1 MMLFFKLINSS
12 FKRNLKA
19 YIPYLIS
26 MTMLVAINYIF
37 KAVEINRSL
46 KDLPSAAVTKA
57 LMQTGSTF
65 IILVTLA
72 FMIYVNRFLWQQRQ
86 QEMGL
91 YSMLG
96 MTRRNLQVL
105 TVIEKCYLLVISL
118 FLGTLFGIIFD
129 RLAFLGFAHLLQID
143 HLSQPWI
150 EWGAVINTIVIIGGF
165 FLILMVID
173 LIKLFRLNP
182 NELWHPQQTK
192 IARHGKFFTFAG
204 LLGVAV
210 LAYAY
215 YLTITVKPRMSALT
229 TFMTAVFLV
238 VIGTYL
244 IFIAGSIIVLKLL
257 QKNKG
262 YYYRPR
268 HFIAVSGMLQRMEQN
283 GASLATI
290 CLLCSSVL
298 VILFT
303 SLTMYAGINDTVNS
317 YAPRDLTIITSQKLT
332 AQQES
337 TINSVAKKHHAQ
349 LNKPVTFTTSAPQ
362 YGYWENNHFINQGD
376 LQDMTNQTTN
386 TVITMSTATYNRIAD
401 KHVKLAANKA
411 LIYSPAKEH
420 RGTLQIG
427 SQKYQATPIHDFN
440 YYFNPSH
447 AIYSPI
453 FIITNKLPANTTTI
467 NFTGINYRLNGSKKA
482 HLNFENDLQAQL
494 HLPNQAYSSRTNLRS
509 QLTSLYGGIVFLG
522 ILISFAL
529 GITTTVVIYFK
540 QITEGYEDQYRFKTM
555 QQVGLSEK
563 ETTKSIHSQVLMVF
577 MLPVVGAIINLCFA
591 IPAIRQILIQ
601 FNFYNVRLMA
611 IIAYQSLLSSYAF
624 TLLFMDLLP
633 ECTEKSLHKVK
644 YYKLTFLILTVTL

>member
-12 FKRNLKA
+12 FKRNLKV

-46 KDLPSAAVTKA
+46 KDLPSATVTKA

-105 TVIEKCYLLVISL
+105 TAIEKCYLLVISL

-453 FIITNKLPANTTTI
+453 FIITNKLPANTATI

-591 IPAIRQILIQ
+591 IPTIRQILIQ
-601 FNFYNVRLMA
+601 FNFYNVRLMV
-611 IIAYQSLLSSYAF
+611 IIAVSITLVLLCLYFAI
-624 TLLFMDLLP
+624 
-633 ECTEKSLHKVK
+633 
-644 YYKLTFLILTVTL
+644 YGLTTRMYRKIVEQG

>member
-1 MMLFFKLINSS
+1 MMLFLKLINSS
-12 FKRNLKA
+12 FKRNLKV
-19 YIPYLIS
+19 YVPYLIS
-26 MTMLVAINYIF
+26 MIMLVAINYIF

-46 KDLPSAAVTKA
+46 KDLPSATVTKA

-65 IILVTLA
+65 MILVTLA

-96 MTRRNLQVL
+96 MTRHNLQVL

-215 YLTITVKPRMSALT
+215 YLTITVKPRISALT

-257 QKNKG
+257 QKNKR

-362 YGYWENNHFINQGD
+362 YGYWENNRFINQGN
-376 LQDMTNQTTN
+376 LENMTNQTTN
-386 TVITMSTATYNRIAD
+386 TVITMSTATYNQITD

-420 RGTLQIG
+420 RGALQIG
-427 SQKYQATPIHDFN
+427 TQKYQATPIYDFH

-453 FIITNKLPANTTTI
+453 FIITNMLPANTTTI
-467 NFTGINYRLNGSKKA
+467 NFTGINYHLNGSKKA

-494 HLPNQAYSSRTNLRS
+494 HLPNQVYSSRTNLRS

-601 FNFYNVRLMA
+601 FNFYNVRLMI
-611 IIAYQSLLSSYAF
+611 IIAVSITFILLCLYFA
-624 TLLFMDLLP
+624 
-633 ECTEKSLHKVK
+633 V
-644 YYKLTFLILTVTL
+644 YGLTTRMYRKIVEQG

>member
-12 FKRNLKA
+12 FKRNLKV

-46 KDLPSAAVTKA
+46 KDLPNAAVTKA

-332 AQQES
+332 VQQES

-401 KHVKLAANKA
+401 KHVKLAANRA

-453 FIITNKLPANTTTI
+453 FIITNKLPANTATI

-482 HLNFENDLQAQL
+482 HLNFENDLKAQL

-601 FNFYNVRLMA
+601 FNFYNVRLMV
-611 IIAYQSLLSSYAF
+611 IIAVSITLVLLCLYFAI
-624 TLLFMDLLP
+624 
-633 ECTEKSLHKVK
+633 
-644 YYKLTFLILTVTL
+644 YGLTTRMYRKIVEQG

>member
-1 MMLFFKLINSS
+1 MMLFLKLINSS
-12 FKRNLKA
+12 FKRNLKV
-19 YIPYLIS
+19 YVPYLIS
-26 MTMLVAINYIF
+26 MIMLVAINYIF

-46 KDLPSAAVTKA
+46 KDLPSATVTKA

-65 IILVTLA
+65 MILVTLA

-96 MTRRNLQVL
+96 MTRHNLQVL

-215 YLTITVKPRMSALT
+215 YLTITVKPRISALT
-229 TFMTAVFLV
+229 IFMTAVFLV

-362 YGYWENNHFINQGD
+362 YGYWENNRFINQGN
-376 LQDMTNQTTN
+376 LENMTNQTTN
-386 TVITMSTATYNRIAD
+386 TVITMSTATYNQITD

-420 RGTLQIG
+420 RGALQIG
-427 SQKYQATPIHDFN
+427 TQKYQATPIYDFH

-453 FIITNKLPANTTTI
+453 FIITNMLPANTTTI
-467 NFTGINYRLNGSKKA
+467 NFTGINYHLNGSKKA

-494 HLPNQAYSSRTNLRS
+494 HLPNQVYSSQTNLRS

-577 MLPVVGAIINLCFA
+577 MLPVVGAVINLCFA

-601 FNFYNVRLMA
+601 FNFYNVRLMI
-611 IIAYQSLLSSYAF
+611 IIAVSITFILLCLYFAI
-624 TLLFMDLLP
+624 
-633 ECTEKSLHKVK
+633 
-644 YYKLTFLILTVTL
+644 YGLTTRMYRKIVEQG

>member
-12 FKRNLKA
+12 FKRNLKV
-19 YIPYLIS
+19 YVPYLIS

-46 KDLPSAAVTKA
+46 KDLPSATVTKA

-65 IILVTLA
+65 MILVTLA

-96 MTRRNLQVL
+96 MTRHNLQVL

-268 HFIAVSGMLQRMEQN
+268 HFIAISGMLQRMEQN

-337 TINSVAKKHHAQ
+337 TINSVAKKHHTQ

-362 YGYWENNHFINQGD
+362 YGYWENNRFINQGN
-376 LQDMTNQTTN
+376 LENMTNQTTN
-386 TVITMSTATYNRIAD
+386 TVITMSTATYNQITD

-420 RGTLQIG
+420 RGALQIG
-427 SQKYQATPIHDFN
+427 TQKYQATPIYDFH

-453 FIITNKLPANTTTI
+453 FIITNMLPANTTTI
-467 NFTGINYRLNGSKKA
+467 NFTGINYHLNGSKKA

-494 HLPNQAYSSRTNLRS
+494 HLPNQAYSSRANLRS

-591 IPAIRQILIQ
+591 ISAIRQILIQ
-601 FNFYNVRLMA
+601 FNFYNVRLMI
-611 IIAYQSLLSSYAF
+611 IIAVSITFILLCLYFAI
-624 TLLFMDLLP
+624 
-633 ECTEKSLHKVK
+633 
-644 YYKLTFLILTVTL
+644 YGLTTRMYRKIVEQG

>member
-1 MMLFFKLINSS
+1 MMLFLKLINSS
-12 FKRNLKA
+12 FKRNLKV
-19 YIPYLIS
+19 YVPYLIS

-46 KDLPSAAVTKA
+46 KDLPSATVTKA

-96 MTRRNLQVL
+96 MTRHNLQVL

-173 LIKLFRLNP
+173 LIKLFQLNP
-182 NELWHPQQTK
+182 NELYHPQQTK

-215 YLTITVKPRMSALT
+215 YLTITVKPRISALT

-317 YAPRDLTIITSQKLT
+317 YAPRDLTIVTSQKLT

-362 YGYWENNHFINQGD
+362 YGYWENNRFINQGN
-376 LQDMTNQTTN
+376 LENMTNQTTN
-386 TVITMSTATYNRIAD
+386 TVITMSTATYNQITD

-420 RGTLQIG
+420 RGALQIG
-427 SQKYQATPIHDFN
+427 TQKYQATPIYDFH

-453 FIITNKLPANTTTI
+453 FIITNMLPANTTTI
-467 NFTGINYRLNGSKKA
+467 NFTGINYHLNGSKKA

-494 HLPNQAYSSRTNLRS
+494 HLPNQVYSSRTNLRS

-540 QITEGYEDQYRFKTM
+540 QITEGYKDQYRFKTM

-601 FNFYNVRLMA
+601 FNFYNVRLMI
-611 IIAYQSLLSSYAF
+611 IIAVSITFILLCLYFAI
-624 TLLFMDLLP
+624 
-633 ECTEKSLHKVK
+633 
-644 YYKLTFLILTVTL
+644 YGLTTRMYRKIVEQG

>member
-1 MMLFFKLINSS
+1 MMLFLKLINSS
-12 FKRNLKA
+12 FKRNLKV
-19 YIPYLIS
+19 YVPYLIS

-46 KDLPSAAVTKA
+46 KDLPSATVTKA

-65 IILVTLA
+65 MILVTLA

-96 MTRRNLQVL
+96 MTRHNLQVL

-173 LIKLFRLNP
+173 LIKLFQLNP

-215 YLTITVKPRMSALT
+215 YLTITVKPRISALT

-362 YGYWENNHFINQGD
+362 YGYWENNRFINQGN
-376 LQDMTNQTTN
+376 LENMTNQTTN
-386 TVITMSTATYNRIAD
+386 TVITMSTATYNQITD

-420 RGTLQIG
+420 RGALQIG
-427 SQKYQATPIHDFN
+427 TQKYQATPIYAFH

-453 FIITNKLPANTTTI
+453 FIITNMLPANTTTI
-467 NFTGINYRLNGSKKA
+467 NFTGINYHLNGSKKA

-494 HLPNQAYSSRTNLRS
+494 HLPNQVYSSRTNLRS
-509 QLTSLYGGIVFLG
+509 QLTSLDGGIVFLG

-601 FNFYNVRLMA
+601 FNFYNVRLMI
-611 IIAYQSLLSSYAF
+611 IIAVSITFILLCLYFA
-624 TLLFMDLLP
+624 
-633 ECTEKSLHKVK
+633 V
-644 YYKLTFLILTVTL
+644 YGLTTRMYRKIVEQG

>member
-12 FKRNLKA
+12 FKRNLKV

-105 TVIEKCYLLVISL
+105 TMIEKCYLLVISL

-215 YLTITVKPRMSALT
+215 YLTITVKPRISALT
-229 TFMTAVFLV
+229 TFITAVFLV

-244 IFIAGSIIVLKLL
+244 IFIAGSIIVLKFL

-290 CLLCSSVL
+290 CLLCSSLL

-337 TINSVAKKHHAQ
+337 TINSVAKKHHAH

-362 YGYWENNHFINQGD
+362 YGYWENNRFINQGD

-453 FIITNKLPANTTTI
+453 FIITNKLPANTATI

-611 IIAYQSLLSSYAF
+611 IIAVSI
-624 TLLFMDLLP
+624 T
-633 ECTEKSLHKVK
+633 
-644 YYKLTFLILTVTL
+644 LILLCLYFAIYGLTTRMYRKIVEQD

>member
-12 FKRNLKA
+12 FKRNLKV

-46 KDLPSAAVTKA
+46 KDLPSATVTKA

-96 MTRRNLQVL
+96 MTRHNLQVL

-204 LLGVAV
+204 LVGVAV
-210 LAYAY
+210 LVYAY
-215 YLTITVKPRMSALT
+215 YLTITVKPRISALT

-362 YGYWENNHFINQGD
+362 YGYWENNRFINQGN
-376 LQDMTNQTTN
+376 LENMTNQTTN
-386 TVITMSTATYNRIAD
+386 TVITMSTATYNQITD

-420 RGTLQIG
+420 RGALQIG
-427 SQKYQATPIHDFN
+427 TQKYQATPIYDFH

-453 FIITNKLPANTTTI
+453 FIITNMLPANTTTI
-467 NFTGINYRLNGSKKA
+467 NFTGINYHLNGSKKA

-601 FNFYNVRLMA
+601 FNFYNVRLMI
-611 IIAYQSLLSSYAF
+611 IIAVSITFILLCLYFAI
-624 TLLFMDLLP
+624 
-633 ECTEKSLHKVK
+633 
-644 YYKLTFLILTVTL
+644 YGLTTRMYRKIVEQG

>member
-1 MMLFFKLINSS
+1 MMLFLKLINSS
-12 FKRNLKA
+12 FKRNLKV
-19 YIPYLIS
+19 YVPYLIS
-26 MTMLVAINYIF
+26 MTMIVAINYIF

-46 KDLPSAAVTKA
+46 KDLPSATVTKA

-96 MTRRNLQVL
+96 MTRHNLQVL

-173 LIKLFRLNP
+173 LIKLFQLNP

-215 YLTITVKPRMSALT
+215 YLTITVKPRISALT

-349 LNKPVTFTTSAPQ
+349 LNKPVTFTTSSPQ
-362 YGYWENNHFINQGD
+362 YGYWENNRFINQGN
-376 LQDMTNQTTN
+376 LENMTNQTTN
-386 TVITMSTATYNRIAD
+386 TVITMSTATYNQITD

-420 RGTLQIG
+420 RGALQIG
-427 SQKYQATPIHDFN
+427 TQKYQATPIYAFH

-453 FIITNKLPANTTTI
+453 FIITNMLPANTTTI
-467 NFTGINYRLNGSKKA
+467 NFTGINYHLNGSKKA

-494 HLPNQAYSSRTNLRS
+494 HLPNQVYSSRTNLRS

-563 ETTKSIHSQVLMVF
+563 ETTKSIHSQVLMAF

-601 FNFYNVRLMA
+601 FNFYNVRLMI
-611 IIAYQSLLSSYAF
+611 IIAVSITFILLCLYFAI
-624 TLLFMDLLP
+624 
-633 ECTEKSLHKVK
+633 
-644 YYKLTFLILTVTL
+644 YGLTTRMYRKIVEQG

>member
-1 MMLFFKLINSS
+1 
-12 FKRNLKA
+12 
-19 YIPYLIS
+19 
-26 MTMLVAINYIF
+26 
-37 KAVEINRSL
+37 
-46 KDLPSAAVTKA
+46 
-57 LMQTGSTF
+57 
-65 IILVTLA
+65 
-72 FMIYVNRFLWQQRQ
+72 MIYVNRFLWQQRQ

-96 MTRRNLQVL
+96 MTRHNLQVL

-215 YLTITVKPRMSALT
+215 YLTITVKPRISALT

-257 QKNKG
+257 QKNKR

-362 YGYWENNHFINQGD
+362 YGYWENNRFINQGN
-376 LQDMTNQTTN
+376 LENMTNQTTN
-386 TVITMSTATYNRIAD
+386 TVITMSTATYNQITD

-420 RGTLQIG
+420 RGALQIG
-427 SQKYQATPIHDFN
+427 TQKYQATPIYDFH

-453 FIITNKLPANTTTI
+453 FIITNMLPANTTTI
-467 NFTGINYRLNGSKKA
+467 NFTGINYHLNGSKKA

-494 HLPNQAYSSRTNLRS
+494 HLPNQVYSSRTNLRS

-540 QITEGYEDQYRFKTM
+540 QITEGYEDQYHFKTM

-601 FNFYNVRLMA
+601 FNFYNVRLMI
-611 IIAYQSLLSSYAF
+611 IIAVSITFILLCLYFAI
-624 TLLFMDLLP
+624 
-633 ECTEKSLHKVK
+633 
-644 YYKLTFLILTVTL
+644 YGLTTRMYRKIVEQG

>member
-1 MMLFFKLINSS
+1 MMLFLKLINSS
-12 FKRNLKA
+12 FKRNLKV
-19 YIPYLIS
+19 YVPYLIS

-46 KDLPSAAVTKA
+46 KDLPSATVTKA

-96 MTRRNLQVL
+96 MTRHNLQVL

-165 FLILMVID
+165 FLILIVID
-173 LIKLFRLNP
+173 LIKLFQLNP

-215 YLTITVKPRMSALT
+215 YLTITVKPRISALT
-229 TFMTAVFLV
+229 IFMTAVFLV

-362 YGYWENNHFINQGD
+362 YGYWENNRFINQGN
-376 LQDMTNQTTN
+376 LENMTNQTTN
-386 TVITMSTATYNRIAD
+386 TVITMSTATYNQITD

-420 RGTLQIG
+420 RGALQIG
-427 SQKYQATPIHDFN
+427 TQKYQATPIYDFH

-453 FIITNKLPANTTTI
+453 FIITNMLPANTTTI
-467 NFTGINYRLNGSKKA
+467 NFTGINYHLNGSKKA
-482 HLNFENDLQAQL
+482 HLNFENDLQAKL
-494 HLPNQAYSSRTNLRS
+494 HLPNQVYSSRTNLRS

-601 FNFYNVRLMA
+601 FNFYNVRLMI
-611 IIAYQSLLSSYAF
+611 IIAVSITFILLCLYFAI
-624 TLLFMDLLP
+624 
-633 ECTEKSLHKVK
+633 
-644 YYKLTFLILTVTL
+644 YGLTTRMYRKIVEQG

>member
-12 FKRNLKA
+12 FKRNLKV

-411 LIYSPAKEH
+411 SIYSPAKEH

-611 IIAYQSLLSSYAF
+611 IIAVSITLVLLCLYFAI
-624 TLLFMDLLP
+624 
-633 ECTEKSLHKVK
+633 
-644 YYKLTFLILTVTL
+644 YGLTTRMYRKIVAQG

>member
-12 FKRNLKA
+12 FKRNLKV

-96 MTRRNLQVL
+96 MTRQNLQVL

-204 LLGVAV
+204 LVGVAV

-215 YLTITVKPRMSALT
+215 YLTITVKPRISALT

-401 KHVKLAANKA
+401 KHVKLAANRA

-453 FIITNKLPANTTTI
+453 FIITNKLPTNTATI

-611 IIAYQSLLSSYAF
+611 IIAVSI
-624 TLLFMDLLP
+624 TLVPLCFYFVIYRFPRRL
-633 ECTEKSLHKVK
+633 
-644 YYKLTFLILTVTL
+644 

>member
-494 HLPNQAYSSRTNLRS
+494 HLPNQAYSFRTNLRS

-611 IIAYQSLLSSYAF
+611 IIAVSITLVLLCLYFAI
-624 TLLFMDLLP
+624 
-633 ECTEKSLHKVK
+633 
-644 YYKLTFLILTVTL
+644 YGLTTRMYRKIVAQG

>member
-1 MMLFFKLINSS
+1 MMLFLKLINSS
-12 FKRNLKA
+12 FKRNLKV
-19 YIPYLIS
+19 YVPYLIS
-26 MTMLVAINYIF
+26 MIMLVAINYIF

-46 KDLPSAAVTKA
+46 KDLPSATVTKA

-65 IILVTLA
+65 MILVTLA

-96 MTRRNLQVL
+96 MTRHNLQVL

-204 LLGVAV
+204 LVGVAV
-210 LAYAY
+210 LVYAY
-215 YLTITVKPRMSALT
+215 YLTITVKPRISALT

-376 LQDMTNQTTN
+376 LQNMTNQTTN
-386 TVITMSTATYNRIAD
+386 TVITMSTATYNQITD

-420 RGTLQIG
+420 RGALQIG
-427 SQKYQATPIHDFN
+427 TQKYQATPIYDFH

-453 FIITNKLPANTTTI
+453 FIITNMLPANTTTI
-467 NFTGINYRLNGSKKA
+467 NFTGINYHLNGSKKA

-494 HLPNQAYSSRTNLRS
+494 HLPNQVYSSRTNLRS

-601 FNFYNVRLMA
+601 FNFYNVRLMI
-611 IIAYQSLLSSYAF
+611 IIAVSITFILLCLYFAI
-624 TLLFMDLLP
+624 
-633 ECTEKSLHKVK
+633 
-644 YYKLTFLILTVTL
+644 YGLTTRMYRKIVEQG

>member
-12 FKRNLKA
+12 FKRNLKV

-46 KDLPSAAVTKA
+46 KNLPSAAVTKA

-317 YAPRDLTIITSQKLT
+317 YAPRDLTIITSQKIT
-332 AQQES
+332 PQQES
-337 TINSVAKKHHAQ
+337 TINSVAKKHHAH

-362 YGYWENNHFINQGD
+362 YGYWENNRFINQGD

-411 LIYSPAKEH
+411 LIYSPTKEH

-427 SQKYQATPIHDFN
+427 SQKYQATPIHHFS

-453 FIITNKLPANTTTI
+453 FIITNKLPANTATI
-467 NFTGINYRLNGSKKA
+467 NFTGINYHLNGNKKA

-611 IIAYQSLLSSYAF
+611 IIAVSITLVLLCLYFAI
-624 TLLFMDLLP
+624 
-633 ECTEKSLHKVK
+633 
-644 YYKLTFLILTVTL
+644 YGLTTRMYRKIVEQG

>member
-1 MMLFFKLINSS
+1 MMLFLKLINSS
-12 FKRNLKA
+12 FKRNLKV
-19 YIPYLIS
+19 YVPYLIS
-26 MTMLVAINYIF
+26 MIMLVAINYIF

-46 KDLPSAAVTKA
+46 KDLPSATVTKA

-65 IILVTLA
+65 MILVTLA

-96 MTRRNLQVL
+96 MTRHNLQVL

-129 RLAFLGFAHLLQID
+129 RLTFLGFAHLLQID

-204 LLGVAV
+204 LVGIAV

-215 YLTITVKPRMSALT
+215 YLTITVKPRISALT
-229 TFMTAVFLV
+229 IFMTAVFLV

-257 QKNKG
+257 QKNKR

-317 YAPRDLTIITSQKLT
+317 YAPRDLTIVTSQKLT

-362 YGYWENNHFINQGD
+362 YGYWENNRFINQGN
-376 LQDMTNQTTN
+376 LENMTNQTTN
-386 TVITMSTATYNRIAD
+386 TVITMSTATYNQITD

-420 RGTLQIG
+420 RGALQIG
-427 SQKYQATPIHDFN
+427 TQKYQATPIYDFH

-453 FIITNKLPANTTTI
+453 FIITNMLPANTTTI
-467 NFTGINYRLNGSKKA
+467 NFTGINYHLNGSKKA

-494 HLPNQAYSSRTNLRS
+494 HLPNQVYSSRTNLRS

-601 FNFYNVRLMA
+601 FNFYNVRLMI
-611 IIAYQSLLSSYAF
+611 IIAVSITFILLCLYFAI
-624 TLLFMDLLP
+624 
-633 ECTEKSLHKVK
+633 
-644 YYKLTFLILTVTL
+644 YGLTTRMYRKIVEQG

>member
-1 MMLFFKLINSS
+1 MMLFLKLINSS
-12 FKRNLKA
+12 FKRNLKV
-19 YIPYLIS
+19 YVPYLIS

-46 KDLPSAAVTKA
+46 KDLPSATVTKA

-96 MTRRNLQVL
+96 MTRHNLQVL

-173 LIKLFRLNP
+173 LIKLFQLNP

-215 YLTITVKPRMSALT
+215 YLTITVKPRISALT
-229 TFMTAVFLV
+229 IFMTAVFLV

-362 YGYWENNHFINQGD
+362 YGYWENNRFINQGN
-376 LQDMTNQTTN
+376 LENMTNQTTN
-386 TVITMSTATYNRIAD
+386 TVITMSTATYNQITD

-420 RGTLQIG
+420 RGALQIG
-427 SQKYQATPIHDFN
+427 TQKYQATPIYAFH

-453 FIITNKLPANTTTI
+453 FIITNMLPANTTTI
-467 NFTGINYRLNGSKKA
+467 NFTGINYHLNGSKKA

-494 HLPNQAYSSRTNLRS
+494 HLPNQVYSSRTNLRS

-601 FNFYNVRLMA
+601 FNFYNVRLMI
-611 IIAYQSLLSSYAF
+611 IIAVSITFILLCLYFAI
-624 TLLFMDLLP
+624 
-633 ECTEKSLHKVK
+633 
-644 YYKLTFLILTVTL
+644 YGLTTRMYRKIVEQG

>member
-12 FKRNLKA
+12 FKRNLKV
-19 YIPYLIS
+19 YVPYLIS

-46 KDLPSAAVTKA
+46 KDLPSATVTKA

-65 IILVTLA
+65 MILVTLA

-96 MTRRNLQVL
+96 MTRHNLQVL

-215 YLTITVKPRMSALT
+215 YLTITVKPRISALT

-337 TINSVAKKHHAQ
+337 TINSVAKKHHTQ

-362 YGYWENNHFINQGD
+362 YGYWENNRFINQGN
-376 LQDMTNQTTN
+376 LENMTNQTTN
-386 TVITMSTATYNRIAD
+386 TVITMSTATYNQITD

-420 RGTLQIG
+420 RGALQIG
-427 SQKYQATPIHDFN
+427 TQKYQATPIYDFH

-453 FIITNKLPANTTTI
+453 FIITNMLPANTTTI
-467 NFTGINYRLNGSKKA
+467 NFTGINYHLNGSKKA

-494 HLPNQAYSSRTNLRS
+494 HLPNQVYSSRTNLRS

-611 IIAYQSLLSSYAF
+611 IIAVSITFILLCLYFAI
-624 TLLFMDLLP
+624 
-633 ECTEKSLHKVK
+633 
-644 YYKLTFLILTVTL
+644 YGLTTRMYRKIVEQG

>member
-12 FKRNLKA
+12 FKRNLKV

-317 YAPRDLTIITSQKLT
+317 YAPRYLTIITSQKLT

-453 FIITNKLPANTTTI
+453 FIITNKLPANTATI

-611 IIAYQSLLSSYAF
+611 IIAVSITLVLLCLYFAI
-624 TLLFMDLLP
+624 
-633 ECTEKSLHKVK
+633 
-644 YYKLTFLILTVTL
+644 YGLTTRMYRKIVEQG

>member
-1 MMLFFKLINSS
+1 MMLFLKLINSS
-12 FKRNLKA
+12 FKRNLKV
-19 YIPYLIS
+19 YVPYLIS
-26 MTMLVAINYIF
+26 MTILVAINYIF

-46 KDLPSAAVTKA
+46 KDLPSATVTKA

-65 IILVTLA
+65 MILVTLA

-96 MTRRNLQVL
+96 MTRHNLQVL

-215 YLTITVKPRMSALT
+215 YLTIAVKPRISALT

-257 QKNKG
+257 QKNKR

-362 YGYWENNHFINQGD
+362 YGYWENNRFINQGN
-376 LQDMTNQTTN
+376 LENMTNQTTN
-386 TVITMSTATYNRIAD
+386 TVITMSTATYNQITD

-420 RGTLQIG
+420 RGALQIG
-427 SQKYQATPIHDFN
+427 TQKYQATPIYDFH

-453 FIITNKLPANTTTI
+453 FIITNMLPANTTTI
-467 NFTGINYRLNGSKKA
+467 NFTGINYHLNGSKKA

-494 HLPNQAYSSRTNLRS
+494 HLPNQVYSSRTNLRS

-601 FNFYNVRLMA
+601 FNFYNVRLMI
-611 IIAYQSLLSSYAF
+611 IIAVSITFILLCLYFAI
-624 TLLFMDLLP
+624 
-633 ECTEKSLHKVK
+633 
-644 YYKLTFLILTVTL
+644 YGLTTRMYRKIVEQG

>member
-1 MMLFFKLINSS
+1 MMLFLKLINSS
-12 FKRNLKA
+12 FKRNLKV
-19 YIPYLIS
+19 YVPYLIS

-46 KDLPSAAVTKA
+46 KDLPSATVTKA

-96 MTRRNLQVL
+96 MTRHNLQVL

-173 LIKLFRLNP
+173 LIKLFQLNP
-182 NELWHPQQTK
+182 NELYHPQQTK

-215 YLTITVKPRMSALT
+215 YLTITVKPRISALT

-362 YGYWENNHFINQGD
+362 YGYWENNRFINQGN
-376 LQDMTNQTTN
+376 LENMTNQTTN
-386 TVITMSTATYNRIAD
+386 TVITMSTATYNQITD

-411 LIYSPAKEH
+411 LIYSLAKEH
-420 RGTLQIG
+420 RGALQIG
-427 SQKYQATPIHDFN
+427 TQKYQATPIYDFH

-453 FIITNKLPANTTTI
+453 FIITNMLPANTTTI
-467 NFTGINYRLNGSKKA
+467 NFTGINYHLNGSKKA

-494 HLPNQAYSSRTNLRS
+494 HLPNQVYSSRTNLRS

-601 FNFYNVRLMA
+601 FNFYNVRLMI
-611 IIAYQSLLSSYAF
+611 IIAVSITFILLCLYFAI
-624 TLLFMDLLP
+624 
-633 ECTEKSLHKVK
+633 
-644 YYKLTFLILTVTL
+644 YGLTTRMYRKIVEQG

>member
-12 FKRNLKA
+12 FKRNLKV

-192 IARHGKFFTFAG
+192 IACHGKFFTFAG

-611 IIAYQSLLSSYAF
+611 IIAVSITLVLLCLYFAI
-624 TLLFMDLLP
+624 
-633 ECTEKSLHKVK
+633 
-644 YYKLTFLILTVTL
+644 YGLTTRMYRKIVAQG

>member
-12 FKRNLKA
+12 FKRNLKV

-143 HLSQPWI
+143 HLFQPWI

-192 IARHGKFFTFAG
+192 IARHGKFFTFVG

-215 YLTITVKPRMSALT
+215 YLTITVKPRISALT

-332 AQQES
+332 PQQES
-337 TINSVAKKHHAQ
+337 TINSVAKKHHAH

-362 YGYWENNHFINQGD
+362 YGYWEKNRFINQGD

-427 SQKYQATPIHDFN
+427 SQKYQATPIHAFN

-453 FIITNKLPANTTTI
+453 FIITNKLPANTATI

-482 HLNFENDLQAQL
+482 HLNFENDLHVQL

-555 QQVGLSEK
+555 QQVGLSEQ

-611 IIAYQSLLSSYAF
+611 IIAVSITLVLLCLYFAI
-624 TLLFMDLLP
+624 
-633 ECTEKSLHKVK
+633 
-644 YYKLTFLILTVTL
+644 YGLTTRMYRKIVAQG

>member
-12 FKRNLKA
+12 FKRNLKV

-150 EWGAVINTIVIIGGF
+150 EWGAVINTIIIIGGF

-204 LLGVAV
+204 LVGVAV

-215 YLTITVKPRMSALT
+215 YLTITVKPRISALT

-268 HFIAVSGMLQRMEQN
+268 HFIAVSRMLQRMEQN

-337 TINSVAKKHHAQ
+337 TINSVAKKHHAH

-401 KHVKLAANKA
+401 KHVKLAANRA

-467 NFTGINYRLNGSKKA
+467 NFTGINYHLNGSKKA

-601 FNFYNVRLMA
+601 FNFYNVRLME
-611 IIAYQSLLSSYAF
+611 IIAVSITLVLLCLYFAI
-624 TLLFMDLLP
+624 
-633 ECTEKSLHKVK
+633 
-644 YYKLTFLILTVTL
+644 YGLTTRMYRKIVEQG

>member
-12 FKRNLKA
+12 FKRNLKV

-96 MTRRNLQVL
+96 MTRQNLQVL

-204 LLGVAV
+204 LVGVAV

-215 YLTITVKPRMSALT
+215 YLTITVKPRISALT

-401 KHVKLAANKA
+401 KHVKLAANRA

-453 FIITNKLPANTTTI
+453 FIITNKLPTNTATI

-611 IIAYQSLLSSYAF
+611 IIVVSITLVLLCLYFAIYGL
-624 TLLFMDLLP
+624 TTRMY
-633 ECTEKSLHKVK
+633 HKIVAQG
-644 YYKLTFLILTVTL
+644 

>member
-12 FKRNLKA
+12 FKRNLKV

-165 FLILMVID
+165 FLILMIID

-215 YLTITVKPRMSALT
+215 YLTITVKPRISALT

-401 KHVKLAANKA
+401 KHVKLAANRA

-453 FIITNKLPANTTTI
+453 FIITNKLPANTATI

-611 IIAYQSLLSSYAF
+611 IIAVSITLVLLCLYFAI
-624 TLLFMDLLP
+624 
-633 ECTEKSLHKVK
+633 
-644 YYKLTFLILTVTL
+644 YGLTTRMYRKIVEQG

>member
-12 FKRNLKA
+12 FKRNLKV

-46 KDLPSAAVTKA
+46 KDLPSATVTKA

-105 TVIEKCYLLVISL
+105 TAIEKCYLLVISL

-453 FIITNKLPANTTTI
+453 FIITNKLPANTATI

-591 IPAIRQILIQ
+591 IPTIRQILIQ

-611 IIAYQSLLSSYAF
+611 IIAVSITLVLLCLYFAI
-624 TLLFMDLLP
+624 
-633 ECTEKSLHKVK
+633 
-644 YYKLTFLILTVTL
+644 YGLTTRMYRKIVAQG

>member
-12 FKRNLKA
+12 FKRNLKV

-105 TVIEKCYLLVISL
+105 TMIEKCYLLVISL

-215 YLTITVKPRMSALT
+215 YLTITVKPRISALT

-337 TINSVAKKHHAQ
+337 TINSVAKKHHAH

-362 YGYWENNHFINQGD
+362 YGYWENNRFINQGD

-453 FIITNKLPANTTTI
+453 FIITNKLPTNTATI

-611 IIAYQSLLSSYAF
+611 IIAVSI
-624 TLLFMDLLP
+624 T
-633 ECTEKSLHKVK
+633 
-644 YYKLTFLILTVTL
+644 LILLCLYFAIYGLTTRMYRKIVEQG

>member
-12 FKRNLKA
+12 FKRNLKV

-96 MTRRNLQVL
+96 MTRHNLQVL

-173 LIKLFRLNP
+173 LIKLFLLNP
-182 NELWHPQQTK
+182 NELYHPQQTK

-215 YLTITVKPRMSALT
+215 YLTITVKPRISALT

-376 LQDMTNQTTN
+376 LQNMTNQTTN
-386 TVITMSTATYNRIAD
+386 TVITMSTATYNQITD

-420 RGTLQIG
+420 RGALQIG
-427 SQKYQATPIHDFN
+427 TQKYQATPIYDFH

-453 FIITNKLPANTTTI
+453 FIITNMLPANTTTI
-467 NFTGINYRLNGSKKA
+467 NFTGINYHLNGSKKA

-494 HLPNQAYSSRTNLRS
+494 HLPNQVYSSRTNLRS

-522 ILISFAL
+522 IPISFAL

-601 FNFYNVRLMA
+601 FNFYNVRLMI
-611 IIAYQSLLSSYAF
+611 IIAVSITFILLCLYFAI
-624 TLLFMDLLP
+624 
-633 ECTEKSLHKVK
+633 
-644 YYKLTFLILTVTL
+644 YGLTTRMYRKIVEQG

>member
-12 FKRNLKA
+12 FKRNLKV

-72 FMIYVNRFLWQQRQ
+72 FMIYVNRFLWQQCQ

-129 RLAFLGFAHLLQID
+129 RFAFLGFAHLLQID

-204 LLGVAV
+204 LLGIAV

-268 HFIAVSGMLQRMEQN
+268 HFIAISGMLQRMEQN

-317 YAPRDLTIITSQKLT
+317 YAPRDLTIITSQKIT
-332 AQQES
+332 PQQES
-337 TINSVAKKHHAQ
+337 TINSVAKKHHAH

-362 YGYWENNHFINQGD
+362 YGYWENNRFINQGD

-427 SQKYQATPIHDFN
+427 SQKYQATPIHAFN

-453 FIITNKLPANTTTI
+453 FIITNKLPANTATI

-555 QQVGLSEK
+555 QQVGLSEQ

-611 IIAYQSLLSSYAF
+611 IIAVSI
-624 TLLFMDLLP
+624 T
-633 ECTEKSLHKVK
+633 
-644 YYKLTFLILTVTL
+644 LILLCLYFAIYGLTTRMYRKIVAQG

>member
-1 MMLFFKLINSS
+1 MMLFLKLINSS
-12 FKRNLKA
+12 FKRNLKV
-19 YIPYLIS
+19 YVPYLIS
-26 MTMLVAINYIF
+26 MTMIVAINYIF

-46 KDLPSAAVTKA
+46 KDLPSATVTKA

-96 MTRRNLQVL
+96 MTRHNLQVL

-215 YLTITVKPRMSALT
+215 YLTITVKPRISALT

-362 YGYWENNHFINQGD
+362 YGYWENNRFINQGN
-376 LQDMTNQTTN
+376 LENMTNQTTN
-386 TVITMSTATYNRIAD
+386 TVITMSTATYNQITD

-420 RGTLQIG
+420 RGALQIG
-427 SQKYQATPIHDFN
+427 TQKYQATPIYDFH

-453 FIITNKLPANTTTI
+453 FIITNMLPANTITI
-467 NFTGINYRLNGSKKA
+467 NFTGINYHLNGSKKA

-494 HLPNQAYSSRTNLRS
+494 HLPNQVYSSRTNLRS

-563 ETTKSIHSQVLMVF
+563 ETTKSIHSQVLMAF

-601 FNFYNVRLMA
+601 FNFYNVRLMI
-611 IIAYQSLLSSYAF
+611 IIAVSITFILLCLYFAI
-624 TLLFMDLLP
+624 
-633 ECTEKSLHKVK
+633 
-644 YYKLTFLILTVTL
+644 YGLTTRMYRKIVEQG

>member
-1 MMLFFKLINSS
+1 MMLFLKLINSS
-12 FKRNLKA
+12 FKRNLKV
-19 YIPYLIS
+19 YVPYLIS
-26 MTMLVAINYIF
+26 MIMLVAINYIF

-96 MTRRNLQVL
+96 MTRHNLQVL

-215 YLTITVKPRMSALT
+215 YLTITVKPRISALT

-257 QKNKG
+257 QKNKR

-362 YGYWENNHFINQGD
+362 YGYWENNRFINQGN
-376 LQDMTNQTTN
+376 LENMTNQTTN
-386 TVITMSTATYNRIAD
+386 TVITMSTATYNQITD

-420 RGTLQIG
+420 RGALQIG
-427 SQKYQATPIHDFN
+427 TQKYQATPIYDFH

-453 FIITNKLPANTTTI
+453 FIITNMLPANTTTI
-467 NFTGINYRLNGSKKA
+467 NFAGINYHLNGSKKA

-494 HLPNQAYSSRTNLRS
+494 HLPNQVYSSRTNLRS

-601 FNFYNVRLMA
+601 FNFYNVRLMI
-611 IIAYQSLLSSYAF
+611 IIAVSITFILLCLYFA
-624 TLLFMDLLP
+624 
-633 ECTEKSLHKVK
+633 V
-644 YYKLTFLILTVTL
+644 YGLTTRMYRKIVEQG

>member
-12 FKRNLKA
+12 FKRNLKV

-96 MTRRNLQVL
+96 MTRQNLQVL

-204 LLGVAV
+204 LVGVAV

-215 YLTITVKPRMSALT
+215 YLTITVKPRISALT

-332 AQQES
+332 ASQES

-401 KHVKLAANKA
+401 KHVKLAANRA

-453 FIITNKLPANTTTI
+453 FIITNKLPTNTATI

-611 IIAYQSLLSSYAF
+611 IIAVSITLVLLCLYFAIYGL
-624 TLLFMDLLP
+624 TTRMY
-633 ECTEKSLHKVK
+633 HKIVAQG
-644 YYKLTFLILTVTL
+644 

>member
-1 MMLFFKLINSS
+1 MMLFLKLINSS
-12 FKRNLKA
+12 FKRNLKV
-19 YIPYLIS
+19 YVPYLIS
-26 MTMLVAINYIF
+26 MIMLVAINYIF

-46 KDLPSAAVTKA
+46 KDLPSATVTKA

-96 MTRRNLQVL
+96 MTRHNLQVL

-215 YLTITVKPRMSALT
+215 YLTITVKPRISALT

-257 QKNKG
+257 QKNKR

-337 TINSVAKKHHAQ
+337 TINSVAQKHHAQ

-362 YGYWENNHFINQGD
+362 YGYWENNRFINQGN
-376 LQDMTNQTTN
+376 LENMTNQTTN
-386 TVITMSTATYNRIAD
+386 TVITMSTATYNQITD

-420 RGTLQIG
+420 RGALQIG
-427 SQKYQATPIHDFN
+427 TQKYQATPIYDFH

-453 FIITNKLPANTTTI
+453 FIITNMLPANTTTI
-467 NFTGINYRLNGSKKA
+467 NFTGINYHLNGSKKA

-601 FNFYNVRLMA
+601 FNFYNVRLMI
-611 IIAYQSLLSSYAF
+611 IIAVSITFILLCLYFA
-624 TLLFMDLLP
+624 
-633 ECTEKSLHKVK
+633 V
-644 YYKLTFLILTVTL
+644 YGLTTRMYRKIVEQG

>member
-1 MMLFFKLINSS
+1 MMLFLKLINSS
-12 FKRNLKA
+12 FKRNLKV
-19 YIPYLIS
+19 YVPYLIS
-26 MTMLVAINYIF
+26 MIMLVAINYIF

-46 KDLPSAAVTKA
+46 KDLPSATVTKA

-65 IILVTLA
+65 MILVTLA

-96 MTRRNLQVL
+96 MTRHNLQVL

-215 YLTITVKPRMSALT
+215 YLTITVKPRISALT

-257 QKNKG
+257 QKNKR

-337 TINSVAKKHHAQ
+337 TINSIAKKHHAQ

-362 YGYWENNHFINQGD
+362 YGYWENNRFINQGN
-376 LQDMTNQTTN
+376 LENMTNQTTN
-386 TVITMSTATYNRIAD
+386 TVITMSTATYNQITD

-420 RGTLQIG
+420 RGALQIG
-427 SQKYQATPIHDFN
+427 TQKYQATPIYDFH

-453 FIITNKLPANTTTI
+453 FIITNMLPANTTTI
-467 NFTGINYRLNGSKKA
+467 NFTGINYHLNGSKKA

-494 HLPNQAYSSRTNLRS
+494 HLPNQVYSSRTNLRS

-601 FNFYNVRLMA
+601 FNFYNVRLMI
-611 IIAYQSLLSSYAF
+611 IIAVSITFILLCLYFAI
-624 TLLFMDLLP
+624 
-633 ECTEKSLHKVK
+633 
-644 YYKLTFLILTVTL
+644 YGLTTRMYRKIVEQG

>member
-1 MMLFFKLINSS
+1 MMLFLKLINSS
-12 FKRNLKA
+12 FKRNLKV
-19 YIPYLIS
+19 YVPYLIS
-26 MTMLVAINYIF
+26 MIMLVAINYIF

-46 KDLPSAAVTKA
+46 KDLPSATVTKA

-65 IILVTLA
+65 MILVTLA

-96 MTRRNLQVL
+96 MTRHNLQVL

-118 FLGTLFGIIFD
+118 FLGTLFGVIFD

-150 EWGAVINTIVIIGGF
+150 EWVAVINTIVIIGGF

-215 YLTITVKPRMSALT
+215 YLTITVKPRISALT

-257 QKNKG
+257 QKNKR

-303 SLTMYAGINDTVNS
+303 SLTMYAGINDTINS

-362 YGYWENNHFINQGD
+362 YGYWENNRFINQGN
-376 LQDMTNQTTN
+376 LENMTNQTTN
-386 TVITMSTATYNRIAD
+386 TVITMSTATYNQITD

-420 RGTLQIG
+420 RGALQIG
-427 SQKYQATPIHDFN
+427 TQKYQATPIYDFH

-453 FIITNKLPANTTTI
+453 FIITNMLPANTTTI
-467 NFTGINYRLNGSKKA
+467 NFTGINYHLNGSKKA

-494 HLPNQAYSSRTNLRS
+494 HLPNQVYSSRTNLRS

-601 FNFYNVRLMA
+601 FNFYNVRLMI
-611 IIAYQSLLSSYAF
+611 IIAVSITFILLCLYFAI
-624 TLLFMDLLP
+624 
-633 ECTEKSLHKVK
+633 
-644 YYKLTFLILTVTL
+644 YGLTTRMYRKIVEQG